1 MKPPA
6 FRYERPEAMSEAL
19 AMLAEHGDEARPLAG
34 GQSLVPMLN
43 LRLAAPGVVVD
54 LNGLQGLDSLETSN
68 RTLTV
73 GALTRQRTLE
83 LSPEAAAI
91 GALADGLPLVGH
103 VATRNRGTVGGS
115 VAHADPAAE
124 LPLALLALG
133 GSVVV
138 EGSHG
143 RREIPADD
151 LFAGFL
157 TTTLQPGELVTEVRF
172 PLPKAGE
179 ASALLEVA
187 QRHGDF
193 PLAAVAVSVLL
204 NADGRVADAR
214 ITVGAVADRPLL
226 LPGAAEAVIAGAT
239 PDEAGRVAASEV
251 DPAGSLH
258 APPDYQRHLVAV
270 LVARAVE
277 RARTRARADQ
287 ASEPAGSGHAFPR
300 NPRNSVPRSSDPA
313 SDRLTS
319 RCTVNGRAVSLDGVP
334 DRRLLSDFL
343 RHDLGLRGTHVGCE
357 HGVCGACTIRLDG
370 VAVRSCLLLARQA
383 NGADIATVE
392 GLAADDVA
400 RTLHPLQDAFRRH
413 FALQCGFC
421 TAGIL
426 MAAAE
431 RLDETTAGQAAPPD
445 EDEIRRLLS
454 GHLCR
459 CTGYQ
464 PIITAISEV
473 WGLYLPPPTAS
484 ATLREDPGS

>member
-1 MKPPA
+1 MKPSA
-6 FRYERPEAMSEAL
+6 FRYERPGTLKEAL
-19 AMLAEHGDEARPLAG
+19 GLLAEHGDEARPLAG

-54 LNGLQGLDSLETSN
+54 LNGLAGLDGFEIAGG
-68 RTLTV
+68 TLAV

-83 LSPEAAAI
+83 LSGEAVAI

-133 GSVVV
+133 GSVVA
-138 EGSHG
+138 EGPDG

-157 TTTLQPGELVTEVRF
+157 TTTLRPGELVTEVRF
-172 PLPKAGE
+172 PVPRDREG
-179 ASALLEVA
+179 SALLEVA

-193 PLAAVAVSVLL
+193 PLAAVAVSVLFDP
-204 NADGRVADAR
+204 DGRIGAARVAA
-214 ITVGAVADRPLL
+214 GAVADRPVLL
-226 LPGAAEAVIAGAT
+226 RDAAEALVAGAP
-239 PDEAGRVAASEV
+239 PDEAGRVAAGEI
-251 DPAGSLH
+251 DPPGTLH
-258 APPDYQRHLVAV
+258 APPDYQRHLVSV
-270 LVARAVE
+270 LLARAVE
-277 RARTRARADQ
+277 RTRARAETPHRLLERVTHPGG
-287 ASEPAGSGHAFPR
+287 APHAPKG
-300 NPRNSVPRSSDPA
+300 A
-313 SDRLTS
+313 
-319 RCTVNGRAVSLDGVP
+319 CTVNGRVASLERVP

-343 RHDLGLRGTHVGCE
+343 RHDRGLRGTHVGCE

-383 NGADIATVE
+383 DGAEITTVE
-392 GLAADDVA
+392 GLAANDGD
-400 RTLHPLQDAFRRH
+400 RTLHPLQAAFKRH

-431 RLDETTAGQAAPPD
+431 WLETSARPPE
-445 EDEIRRLLS
+445 EDDIRKLLS

-459 CTGYQ
+459 CTGYA
-464 PIITAISEV
+464 PIVAAIAEV
-473 WGLYLPPPTAS
+473 AGAGAGGEPA
-484 ATLREDPGS
+484 R